1 MIKAVFTFYNRR
13 MNYSGHNSWDIN
25 KIKPKFYYGGMTSL
39 KEVDSRLLNK
49 KSKFQK
55 IKEPFTNK
63 CQMTNLV
70 RYL

>member
-1 MIKAVFTFYNRR
+1 MIKVVFTFYNRR
-13 MNYSGHNSWDIN
+13 MIYSGHSSWDIN

-55 IKEPFTNK
+55 IKEHFTNK

-70 RYL
+70 KYL